1 MPKPGAAPRQYRCS
15 LCGETVETIGALSQ
29 HRASVH
35 PMRGVS
41 DPPQSPRAITSRGS
55 AGAAPAY
62 VSRETPRGPR
72 RIEDVTGAPR
82 PDAALPPAA
91 EDSGGGAPAS
101 PEPTGGR
108 LRPSRPQLAQP
119 VIRLSSE
126 MRTEGVRDAIRDA
139 LPMAT
144 LADLLHA
151 VSVAVS
157 EADGAGE
164 AGYLSPIQCTQV
176 AFLLYDSTID
186 LVVSRFDGNVGRF
199 KAAMAVTLILVSKGS
214 IHARAIGVK
223 LDARRRAAPA
233 RVPLPAPETEPE
245 SNGHVPGLPGIPVA
259 PAPEFA
265 DTYAEAAQRQAGL
278 MAQGVVS

>member
-1 MPKPGAAPRQYRCS
+1 
-15 LCGETVETIGALSQ
+15 
-29 HRASVH
+29 
-35 PMRGVS
+35 
-41 DPPQSPRAITSRGS
+41 
-55 AGAAPAY
+55 
-62 VSRETPRGPR
+62 
-72 RIEDVTGAPR
+72 
-82 PDAALPPAA
+82 
-91 EDSGGGAPAS
+91 
-101 PEPTGGR
+101 
-108 LRPSRPQLAQP
+108 
-119 VIRLSSE
+119 

-199 KAAMAVTLILVSKGS
+199 KAAMAVTLILVSKGT
-214 IHARAIGVK
+214 IHARAIGIK
-223 LDARRRAAPA
+223 LDARRRAAPQ
-233 RVPLPAPETEPE
+233 RVPLPAPETPEPE
-245 SNGHVPGLPGIPVA
+245 GNGHVAGLPGIPIA

-265 DTYAEAAQRQAGL
+265 DAYAEAAQRQAGL